1 MATDW
6 LVTGAGGQLGSV
18 LLRLLARRGAA
29 AVGTV
34 TDKGP
39 RPDVGESI
47 PIDLTDRRALEPLV
61 RRLRPQFIIHT
72 AAITNVN
79 DAYRH
84 PDRARLVNCETSCL
98 INELAAEL
106 GARLV
111 FTSTDLVFGGGEAP
125 YRETDP
131 TSPKSIYGATKVEAE
146 NALGDSPNAIILRL
160 PLMYGV
166 PAVDR
171 PTTFMNQVR
180 AMLDRR
186 ELTLFGDEYRTP
198 IWLEDAARACVDVAQ
213 RDISGILH
221 AGGPQ
226 RLSRLQMGE
235 LTAKALGVSDARIRS
250 ISQCEIDAPEPRP
263 ADVSLES
270 SRFESLMRRPPGIP
284 MHEALMDI
292 AEELNVAS

>member
-6 LVTGAGGQLGSV
+6 LITGAGGQLGSV

-34 TDKGP
+34 SDKGP
-39 RPDVGESI
+39 RPDIGETI
-47 PIDLTDRRALEPLV
+47 PIDLAKREALEALI
-61 RRLRPQFIIHT
+61 RRLRPRFIIHT
-72 AAITNVN
+72 AALTNVN
-79 DAYRH
+79 DAYRN
-84 PDRARLVNCETSCL
+84 PDTARRMNFEVPSE
-98 INELAAEL
+98 INQLACDL

-111 FTSTDLVFGGGEAP
+111 FTSTDLVFGGDEAP

-131 TSPKSIYGATKVEAE
+131 TRPKSIYGATKVEAE
-146 NALGDSPNAIILRL
+146 HVLKDSPNAVTLRL

-166 PAVDR
+166 PAVNR

-186 ELTLFGDEYRTP
+186 ELTMFGDEYRSP
-198 IWLEDAARACVDVAQ
+198 IWLEDAARACVDVAHS
-213 RDISGILH
+213 DVTGILH

-235 LTAKALGVSDARIRS
+235 LTAKALGIADARLRAV
-250 ISQCEIDAPEPRP
+250 SQCEIESPEPRP
-263 ADVSLES
+263 TDVTLDS
-270 SRFESLMRRPPGIP
+270 SRFTSLFRRAPGVS

-292 AEELNVAS
+292 AEELTATG